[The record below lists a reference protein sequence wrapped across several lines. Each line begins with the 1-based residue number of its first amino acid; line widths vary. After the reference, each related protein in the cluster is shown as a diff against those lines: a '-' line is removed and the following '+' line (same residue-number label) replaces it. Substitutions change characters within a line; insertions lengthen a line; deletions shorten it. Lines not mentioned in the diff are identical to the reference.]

1 MAIDFLLAALMNCLP
16 SGLTYFD
23 AVLHLSACARGLSMK
38 IILRVLISIFTAF
51 SCFFLSVEIGRAQS
65 ATASARITSVSAYD
79 GRHQGERWTGAWVT
93 VTQVR
98 VNGTALSRANYA
110 FELSGDYDAPFQSI
124 GVSSRRTTPSLSASV
139 ASRVND
145 LDLGNR
151 YWINTYTIP
160 NLRRMV
166 QSLDRADQE
175 VVYAI
180 CDLMSQQEF
189 VSSLLPRMVQSRS
202 GDSVY
207 AEYWQNPSRV
217 REVTALASSC
227 LRQMRRL
234 VQFDTAARVLPARTV
249 NSSNSVDQIRLA
261 QTILAA
267 MGLYTSAIDGVAGPG
282 TNRALAAA
290 MQQINSTAAPNVE
303 NFLALAIGRIRSN
316 DQPASGPSNAV
327 ELAELQTQNANL
339 TSRLQALRE
348 EFLTSSAELAEARA
362 ALSAALAQTN
372 AESAVAGTSQEDV
385 AALER
390 QITELTAALE
400 QAQTSGRRNEAA
412 NATIADLREELDAL
426 RPLAAQLDV
435 LAEQNN
441 RLERQLSAAN
451 ETVADLRDGIASDE
465 RVGELQ
471 RQLDAANATVANLRD
486 EITAAYVPVAD
497 YVALQRQVSA
507 LNATNT
513 EMRGRIDADYVPRV
527 EYAAT
532 EASSREAQDSLRN
545 QLAAANQTVAELRER
560 MNTAYV
566 PVAEYEELQR
576 QLVAA
581 SATTTELREAL
592 RRDYVPRAD
601 FLEVQRIQ
609 AATNE
614 SMADLRRSIET
625 QFMPLQD
632 YNRLERQVSALNS
645 TILEL
650 QDRNEI
656 QRNRMLE
663 SEALF
668 RNFRDDCAAV
678 PECSRAMRL
687 D

>member
-1 MAIDFLLAALMNCLP
+1 
-16 SGLTYFD
+16 
-23 AVLHLSACARGLSMK
+23 MK
-38 IILRVLISIFTAF
+38 NIFRFIFSIFALLVSFVLTA
-51 SCFFLSVEIGRAQS
+51 EIGSAQS
-65 ATASARITSVSAYD
+65 TTASAHITSVSAFD
-79 GRHQGERWTGAWVT
+79 GRHQGERYTGALVL

-98 VNGTALSRANYA
+98 VNGTVLSRANFS
-110 FELSGDYDAPFQSI
+110 FELSGDYGGAFRNF
-124 GVSSRRTTPSLSASV
+124 GASSRRTIPSLSAGV
-139 ASRVND
+139 ASRVNHSD
-145 LDLGNR
+145 HGNM
-151 YWINTYTIP
+151 YWIDSFSVPHIG
-160 NLRRMV
+160 RMV
-166 QSLDRADQE
+166 RTLDRGDQE

-234 VQFDTAARVLPARTV
+234 VQFDAPPQAAPATQAIASASPSAPAQSAV
-249 NSSNSVDQIRLA
+249 PSSSVDQVRVA

-267 MGLYTSAIDGVAGPG
+267 MGLYTSAVDGVAGPG
-282 TNRALAAA
+282 TNRALVAA
-290 MQQINSTAAPNVE
+290 MAQMNSSAAPTVE
-303 NFLALAIGRIRSN
+303 NFLSLAIGRIRSN
-316 DQPASGPSNAV
+316 DQPVAVPSNEPATAV
-327 ELAELQTQNANL
+327 SNAAELAELQTQNANL

-348 EFLTSSAELAEARA
+348 ELLTSSAELAEART
-362 ALSAALAQTN
+362 ALSAALAQSN
-372 AESAVAGTSQEDV
+372 AESEVARAPQEDV

-390 QITELTAALE
+390 QIAELTAALE
-400 QAQTSGRRNEAA
+400 QAQTAGRSNEAA
-412 NATIADLREELDAL
+412 NATIADLREELDVL

-435 LAEQNN
+435 LTEQNN

-465 RVGELQ
+465 RVTEIQ
-471 RQLDAANATVANLRD
+471 RQLDAANATVAGLRD
-486 EITAAYVPVAD
+486 EMTVAYIPVAD

-513 EMRGRIDADYVPRV
+513 EMRERIDADYVPRV
-527 EYAAT
+527 EYVAL
-532 EASSREAQDSLRN
+532 EASSRDAQDTLRN

-566 PVAEYEELQR
+566 PVAEHEELQR
-576 QLVAA
+576 QLAAA

-601 FLEVQRIQ
+601 FLEAQRIQ

-663 SEALF
+663 SESLF
-668 RNFRDDCAAV
+668 RNFREDCAAV
-678 PECSRAMRL
+678 PECARAMRL